1 MGKRFDEKLELCK
14 LIRSK
19 RDVLF
24 GRSIDGSSSKEAKEM
39 TWKWIY
45 NECAAR
51 GHSWTIGKDWCYLRR
66 SKWPVIKCE
75 ALKRLSQDLKSG
87 GAVKKTTKFDEF
99 ILEFVLMPEIGYS
112 AGTVNLDGIKIEC
125 LDRLQQSE
133 GLDES
138 GDLSTPS
145 PDSPLEI
152 NDDSPEM
159 SRRHEE
165 KMELVR
171 LIAERKRELFGR
183 SYDGCDRSRKEEA
196 WRGVFDEC
204 SARGHS
210 WTIGKDWIYLRK
222 SKWPGIK
229 SDALK
234 RREDD
239 PRKSESLK
247 LKANMLDGFVR
258 ENILSADQN
267 DPNSFSVNDEST
279 TVTDSPPQKPE
290 IVDGLAVQPLITDV
304 TQAGIAVAWE
314 HIVGRA
320 APINQAQGPPEIPSV
335 SASTSSPPTP
345 AACTPAPQPMSGV
358 LTTTASLPSTRCNS
372 EVRSKYLDNIQLAQ
386 LRKRHREM
394 NGLDEVPAK
403 INGITAR
410 PASPLNGS
418 AFSPVSNSSATQA
431 ATSLPS
437 STGTTVDDLQKQAL
451 EAQIEKD
458 RAVAKYYNL
467 QYQIALA
474 QALGTQTQDFS
485 ALLDLFKDQQA
496 MQPIF

>member
-152 NDDSPEM
+152 NDDSPG
-159 SRRHEE
+159 SFR
-165 KMELVR
+165 V
-171 LIAERKRELFGR
+171 
-183 SYDGCDRSRKEEA
+183 
-196 WRGVFDEC
+196 
-204 SARGHS
+204 
-210 WTIGKDWIYLRK
+210 T
-222 SKWPGIK
+222 
-229 SDALK
+229 
-234 RREDD
+234 
-239 PRKSESLK
+239 
-247 LKANMLDGFVR
+247 FV
-258 ENILSADQN
+258 
-267 DPNSFSVNDEST
+267 T
-279 TVTDSPPQKPE
+279 
-290 IVDGLAVQPLITDV
+290 
-304 TQAGIAVAWE
+304 
-314 HIVGRA
+314 H
-320 APINQAQGPPEIPSV
+320 
-335 SASTSSPPTP
+335 
-345 AACTPAPQPMSGV
+345 
-358 LTTTASLPSTRCNS
+358 LP
-372 EVRSKYLDNIQLAQ
+372 
-386 LRKRHREM
+386 
-394 NGLDEVPAK
+394 
-403 INGITAR
+403 
-410 PASPLNGS
+410 
-418 AFSPVSNSSATQA
+418 F
-431 ATSLPS
+431 
-437 STGTTVDDLQKQAL
+437 
-451 EAQIEKD
+451 D
-458 RAVAKYYNL
+458 RAKL
-467 QYQIALA
+467 
-474 QALGTQTQDFS
+474 S
-485 ALLDLFKDQQA
+485 RSH
-496 MQPIF
+496 